1 MLRTH
6 LTLLAAAAALA
17 GCAADDGTAP
27 GPTTAREQ
35 LAQGTMVL
43 FDSDGSTAHF
53 AATVH
58 LGETA
63 VGAVAVDLPVEGGVV
78 VVGLDEHDDILLDEL
93 TVTLGDAWMAMD
105 DVFDD
110 GMLVRHFVLT
120 MRRPVVLAGT
130 LWGDGD
136 DIAMATDSAQLVEL
150 EWGVARGKGFD
161 DEGLDELEAT
171 TAVDLDVMVLPSR
184 DQVEVLVFV
193 ETRSFLWSWNGLSI
207 RSRLE
212 ITLDGLVE
220 RDH

>member
-1 MLRTH
+1 
-6 LTLLAAAAALA
+6 
-17 GCAADDGTAP
+17 
-27 GPTTAREQ
+27 
-35 LAQGTMVL
+35 
-43 FDSDGSTAHF
+43 
-53 AATVH
+53 
-58 LGETA
+58 
-63 VGAVAVDLPVEGGVV
+63 